1 MAPSSTTLAF
11 VKTTTT
17 SNKKTKMQQAKL
29 DLEEKETEKEEQE
42 QEGGESVPL
51 QVVLPQEMEEIA
63 GRLIRS
69 LQRTVAVSVQLQ
81 AKAMMGMCQ

>member
-1 MAPSSTTLAF
+1 
-11 VKTTTT
+11 
-17 SNKKTKMQQAKL
+17 MQQAKQ
-29 DLEEKETEKEEQE
+29 DLEEKETEKEE

>member
-29 DLEEKETEKEEQE
+29 DLEEKETEKEE